1 MLLKNKSF
9 VSLATLT
16 LLIICLVFPSQ
27 ASPLLRR
34 AATGSVDLKDIDG
47 HIKLTQTDASN
58 IQIEGQFNKG
68 ITDTKTD
75 NYAISI
81 LGVSKTFTE
90 LGIVIVPPG
99 TKPYKNSAPGDL
111 NLLIVQ
117 VVTVTHN
124 SDPIASGTIQA
135 QK

>member
-16 LLIICLVFPSQ
+16 LLIICLVFSSQ

-34 AATGSVDLKDIDG
+34 AATGTVANVDLKDIDG
-47 HIKLTQTDASN
+47 HIKFTQIDASN
-58 IQIEGQFNKG
+58 VQAEGQFNKG

-111 NLLIVQ
+111 NLLIGQ

-124 SDPIASGTIQA
+124 S
-135 QK
+135 